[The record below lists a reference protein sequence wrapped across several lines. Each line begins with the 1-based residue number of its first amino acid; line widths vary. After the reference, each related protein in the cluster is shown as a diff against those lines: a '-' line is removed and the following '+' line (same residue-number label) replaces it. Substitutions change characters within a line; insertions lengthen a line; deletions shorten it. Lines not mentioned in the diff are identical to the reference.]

1 MQILPFCS
9 CTVPTHLTITCWQCE
24 QEWKKV
30 VLTFSLLAWCS
41 IFSLALAQVL
51 ASSQGKWESDLKQV
65 KPIFFSFP
73 SRLNLN
79 HAYSFTNSPG
89 TCTNAAASTEKG
101 DGSGEGIN
109 NCELSRRKGR
119 EINICGSSILWFGKV
134 FVKLQQSHQ
143 CHHHVWMDNLHP
155 VPLIYSATYSSHS
168 TFFYIQ
174 LKLRKKM
181 LEFRYTGGMNGIT
194 AQKMTKYG

>member
-1 MQILPFCS
+1 MSRNGRKWSSHSPCWPDVQFSPLLWPKCSHLP
-9 CTVPTHLTITCWQCE
+9 
-24 QEWKKV
+24 KV
-30 VLTFSLLAWCS
+30 NEKVTWSKLNPF
-41 IFSLALAQVL
+41 
-51 ASSQGKWESDLKQV
+51 
-65 KPIFFSFP
+65 FFSFP

-101 DGSGEGIN
+101 DGSGEGIS

-181 LEFRYTGGMNGIT
+181 LDFRYTGGMNGIT